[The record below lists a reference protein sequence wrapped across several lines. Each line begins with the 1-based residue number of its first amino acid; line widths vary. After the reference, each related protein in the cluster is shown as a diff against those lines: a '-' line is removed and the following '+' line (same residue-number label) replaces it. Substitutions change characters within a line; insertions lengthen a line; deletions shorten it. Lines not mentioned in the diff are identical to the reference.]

1 MEDEDCCQPWRYL
14 KQARKSP
21 ILLPIICENALQ
33 LSQDELRT
41 NISTCLD
48 GTEGSCASF
57 IQTFCQSGQD
67 ILPVGPQ
74 NTYARCFNA
83 NGFKC
88 DFTAWNLLPSSS
100 QGNVPSGVNCQT
112 VLDTVA
118 EVCPQGG
125 QGSITAGTFVF
136 TLDPN
141 TGSCGADAISGG
153 LGSST

>member
-1 MEDEDCCQPWRYL
+1 MLSNY
-14 KQARKSP
+14 RKMNYA
-21 ILLPIICENALQ
+21 LLLQ
-33 LSQDELRT
+33 LALMVVVPAIEQTVS
-41 NISTCLD
+41 IGCFSA

-67 ILPVGPQ
+67 ILSVGPQ